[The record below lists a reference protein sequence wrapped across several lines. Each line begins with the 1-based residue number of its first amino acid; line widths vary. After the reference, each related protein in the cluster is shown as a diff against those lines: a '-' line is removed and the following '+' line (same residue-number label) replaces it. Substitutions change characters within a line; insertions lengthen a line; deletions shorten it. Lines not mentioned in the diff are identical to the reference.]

1 MTSDTVLLC
10 ADVAET
16 RSKQG
21 VWTILVGG
29 GSGARYGTKKQY
41 ELLAG
46 ERVIDRSRR
55 IAESV
60 SEGVVVVVPEEDAER
75 ESAVAGGATRTES
88 VRAGLAHVPTSASIV
103 LVHDVARPLASADL
117 FRRVIDA
124 VAAPTDKSREERAVI
139 PAVAVTDTIKVVEQ
153 GAVVSSPDRTGLVAA
168 QTPQGFHAG
177 LLRRAYSSG
186 AEATDDA
193 ALVAL
198 TGTAVAVVEGETTNI
213 KITDP
218 VDLEVAELLLR
229 RGDER

>member
-16 RSKQG
+16 RSNQG

-29 GSGARYGTKKQY
+29 GSGARYGAKKQY

-55 IAESV
+55 TAETV

-75 ESAVAGGATRTES
+75 ESAIAGGATRTES
-88 VRAGLAHVPTSASIV
+88 VRAGLAQIPASASIV

-117 FRRVIDA
+117 FQRVIDA
-124 VAAPTDKSREERAVI
+124 LADPGGEERDERAVI
-139 PAVAVTDTIKVVEQ
+139 PAVAVTDTIKVVER
-153 GAVVSSPDRTGLVAA
+153 GMVVSSPDRTQLVAA

-177 LLRRAYSSG
+177 LLRHAYSSG
-186 AEATDDA
+186 ADATDDA

-218 VDLEVAELLLR
+218 VDLEIAEVLLR